1 MPPCNSSA
9 RKTRSQD
16 AKASPSTP
24 STIKIKVPAPGS
36 TRRPSTPAPSP
47 VAQRQSTPAL
57 PRLSSLPKFSELDY
71 KKPFHKPSPESFAWP
86 ANLVLNSLAYHEYGS
101 FKMDKTTAKSFY
113 VLMHPAIGH
122 LVPLIRRPAH
132 VEAQTPAVLRELLT
146 KALPVFELFFQHQ
159 QRFDRSQLLGGVVH
173 RLCDLAAPL
182 GGSLPSR
189 IRALLLP
196 ERFTKIGIIP
206 LNFDLPLHGLKPST
220 DLFIETYPYTADER
234 AAIAP
239 FCVEPFV
246 RIFTLLRFPQAVN
259 EDTEAR
265 FLPHIACAMES
276 FTLWVNG
283 RPKDAPLA
291 PIQQRLCFS
300 LRKCIENLTQDR
312 QTKRWLKVIPEGGK
326 VPFPTNGYSLSRTVY
341 PPRPAGYEGPSNV
354 HPMFEG
360 EPDGCCLNAEDLLET
375 DPYVPPIAT
384 LPDSSPSAGPSKEKH
399 ATEKQTPTRYARK
412 SRSFSEIP
420 LNLSVPVSAP
430 ATPTPA
436 SAPATPVSAV
446 KPALF
451 SSPPEKLFSSGSED
465 EAFPFKATVEE
476 TEGQEDIVPGSPLDN
491 DVEMPAFDEEL
502 NIPSP
507 PTPTPKGKEAIKFGP
522 PKRKRVE
529 DGDQNV
535 DPPRSNASAGGNATA
550 PKVTPVSSPER
561 PSKRPRQ
568 TLEVV
573 IQRDP
578 ALHAHAVRSSTAALD
593 SEPNS
598 SPSPSP
604 SPSPGPRT
612 RARTKIASNKTL
624 KGSKQKKKRSSK
636 RRSTSPGFDANFPP
650 PVRPHRG
657 EQKGKQTTK
666 TAREPPPNSYTNLV
680 DAIRRG
686 MSSLL
691 ELPCLSCICFNK
703 ECRARTTGQRCESC
717 KYSMCSHTL
726 TAEDIHKRVQA
737 LSEYTV
743 FSNNNLMSAMQTV
756 KRESEDLLLLQA
768 QVSQQAARLRAASNY
783 FAMLIR
789 AMIQFYGR
797 DNFAFLWK
805 VPDRYREFFMNF

>member
-1 MPPCNSSA
+1 MSSRKSST

-16 AKASPSTP
+16 AKASPSTS

-47 VAQRQSTPAL
+47 
-57 PRLSSLPKFSELDY
+57 FSEVDY

-122 LVPLIRRPAH
+122 LMPLIRRPPH

-182 GGSLPSR
+182 GGSLPSH
-189 IRALLLP
+189 IRALLLR
-196 ERFTKIGIIP
+196 ERFKKIGIIP
-206 LNFDLPLHGLKPST
+206 LNFDLPLHGLKPPT

-234 AAIAP
+234 AAVAL

-283 RPKDAPLA
+283 RQKDVPLA

-326 VPFPTNGYSLSRTVY
+326 SNCDLSTLLYVPFPTNGYSLSRTVY
-341 PPRPAGYEGPSNV
+341 PPRPAGHEGPSNV

-384 LPDSSPSAGPSKEKH
+384 LPDSSPSAGPLKEKH
-399 ATEKQTPTRYARK
+399 ATEKQTPTRYSRK
-412 SRSFSEIP
+412 PRSFSEIP
-420 LNLSVPVSAP
+420 LNLSVPASAP

-436 SAPATPVSAV
+436 STPATPVSAA
-446 KPALF
+446 KPPLFNSPAEELF
-451 SSPPEKLFSSGSED
+451 SPRDDD
-465 EAFPFKATVEE
+465 EVFPSKATVEE
-476 TEGQEDIVPGSPLDN
+476 MEGQEDIVHGSPLEN
-491 DVEMPAFDEEL
+491 DVEMPAADKEL
-502 NIPSP
+502 NIPSSP
-507 PTPTPKGKEAIKFGP
+507 VPTPKGKGKVVVQREP
-522 PKRKRVE
+522 SKRKRVE
-529 DGDQNV
+529 DGDQIA
-535 DPPRSNASAGGNATA
+535 DPPRSNASAGGKSTA

-561 PSKRPRQ
+561 APKRPRQ

-578 ALHAHAVRSSTAALD
+578 ALHAYAIRSNTAAPV

-598 SPSPSP
+598 LSSPSP

-612 RARTKIASNKTL
+612 RTRTKIASNKTL
-624 KGSKQKKKRSSK
+624 KGSKLKKKKSSK
-636 RRSTSPGFDANFPP
+636 RRTASPGFDANFPP
-650 PVRPHRG
+650 PIRPHRG

-666 TAREPPPNSYTNLV
+666 TAREPRRILIRIWWTLSAVACLLCSSSLASPVFASTRS
-680 DAIRRG
+680 ARRG
-686 MSSLL
+686 SPGSVA
-691 ELPCLSCICFNK
+691 S
-703 ECRARTTGQRCESC
+703 RA
-717 KYSMCSHTL
+717 
-726 TAEDIHKRVQA
+726 
-737 LSEYTV
+737 
-743 FSNNNLMSAMQTV
+743 NLMSAMQTV
-756 KRESEDLLLLQA
+756 KRESEDLLLLQTSIIEESA
-768 QVSQQAARLRAASNY
+768 QFDLK
-783 FAMLIR
+783 L
-789 AMIQFYGR
+789 
-797 DNFAFLWK
+797 
-805 VPDRYREFFMNF
+805 